1 MRREARRSKSFI
13 RRAVIFAGGQLALFG
28 VLAGRLYYL
37 QVIDADQYK
46 MLAEE
51 NRINLVL
58 LPPPRGRVLD
68 RFGVQLAGNRQNY
81 RALLVPEQTGD
92 VGETLSRLGALV
104 PIGDWER
111 RRILR
116 EVERKRR
123 FVPITVTENLSW
135 AQFSRINVYSPDLPG
150 IQPDVGETRY
160 YPYGTAFAHVVGYVA
175 PVSEDELGGDPLL
188 ELPGFRIGKNGI
200 ERVYDLD
207 LRGKAGNSRVE
218 VNAYGRVIRELA
230 RRDGEPGDDI
240 VLTIDAGLQ
249 QFISNRLGQESAAC
263 VVLDV
268 HNGEVLALAST
279 PGFDPNDFNIG
290 LSQSTWRN
298 LMDDDRKPL
307 INKAINGQYPPGST
321 FKMIVALAGLESGTL
336 SESHRVFCPGFLTLG
351 DRTFHCWKKQGHGEM
366 NVTSGIVESCDVF
379 FFDAAQRIGVDRIE
393 AMARR
398 FGFGETLGIELPSE
412 KAGLLPTRAWKEA
425 VYGVPW
431 QRGETLNTGIGQ
443 GYVLATPLQLAVM
456 VARLANGG
464 KAVKPTLVRG
474 NSALAG
480 EAGAEAE
487 EPPSLGLT
495 RQALE
500 LVQDAMVRVSNS
512 RRGTAFASR
521 VRHADFPIAGK
532 TGTSQVRRISQIERQ
547 QKRPKEDRPWAERDH
562 ALFVAYAPADAPRYA
577 IAVLVEHGGSAARTA
592 APIARDILLELRR
605 RDPSARTPYQT
616 SGRHSAQAKRG

>member
-1 MRREARRSKSFI
+1 MRREARRSKSFT
-13 RRAVIFAGGQLALFG
+13 RRAIILAGGQLALFG

-46 MLAEE
+46 MLSEE

-92 VGETLSRLGALV
+92 VGETLSRLGELV

-150 IQPDVGETRY
+150 IQPDVGETRH

-200 ERVYDLD
+200 EREYDLD

-249 QFISNRLGQESAAC
+249 QFISNRLGQQSAAC

-298 LMDDDRKPL
+298 LMDDARKPL

-366 NVTSGIVESCDVF
+366 NVTSGIEESCDVF

-456 VARLANGG
+456 AARLANGG
-464 KAVKPTLVRG
+464 NAVKPTLVRG

-480 EAGAEAE
+480 EVGGEAE
-487 EPPSLGLT
+487 GPPSLGLT
-495 RQALE
+495 RQALK

-512 RRGTAFASR
+512 PRGTAFASR
-521 VRHADFPIAGK
+521 VRHADFTIAGK
-532 TGTSQVRRISQIERQ
+532 TGTSQVRRISQIERE
-547 QKRPKEDRPWAERDH
+547 QKRPKKDRPWAERDH
-562 ALFVAYAPADAPRYA
+562 ALFVAYAPAEAPRYA
-577 IAVLVEHGGSAARTA
+577 IAVLVEHGGSGARTA

-605 RDPSARTPYQT
+605 RDPLARTPYQT
-616 SGRHSAQAKRG
+616 SGRHSAQARTG

>member
-1 MRREARRSKSFI
+1 MRREASRFKSFS

-51 NRINLVL
+51 NRINLLL

-92 VGETLSRLGALV
+92 VGETLSRLGDLV

-160 YPYGTAFAHVVGYVA
+160 YPYDTAFAHVVGYVA

-249 QFISNRLGQESAAC
+249 QFISDRLGQESAAC

-290 LSQSTWRN
+290 LSQTTWRN
-298 LMDDDRKPL
+298 LMDDVRKPL
-307 INKAINGQYPPGST
+307 INKAINGYPPGST

-351 DRTFHCWKKQGHGEM
+351 DRTFHCWKKHGHGEM
-366 NVTSGIVESCDVF
+366 NVTSAIEESCDVF

-398 FGFGETLGIELPSE
+398 FGLGEKLGIELPSE

-425 VYGVPW
+425 VYGEPW

-443 GYVLATPLQLAVM
+443 GYVLTTPLQLAVM
-456 VARLANGG
+456 VARLANDG
-464 KAVKPTLVRG
+464 KAVTPSLIRRR
-474 NSALAG
+474 SALAG
-480 EAGAEAE
+480 EAGAGAE
-487 EPPSLGLT
+487 GPPSLGLT
-495 RQALE
+495 RQALK

-512 RRGTAFASR
+512 PRGTAFASR

-532 TGTSQVRRISQIERQ
+532 TGTSQVRRISQAERQ
-547 QKRPKEDRPWAERDH
+547 QNRPDSERPWEERDH

-577 IAVLVEHGGSAARTA
+577 IAVLVEHGGSGARTA

-605 RDPSARTPYQT
+605 RDPLARAPYRTAGSGSARTRT
-616 SGRHSAQAKRG
+616 G